1 MVGGLNRERA
11 YYGGGTQQREGLL
24 WWGDSIERGLIMVGG
39 LNRERAYY
47 GGGTQ

>member
-1 MVGGLNRERA
+1 MVGGLNRKRA
-11 YYGGGTQQREGLL
+11 YYGG
-24 WWGDSIERGLIMVGG
+24 GDSIERGLIMVGG